1 MPGGGADA
9 FAELEYLLEG
19 VQVALGHRGVD
30 LELHAFGLEV
40 LDASHGG
47 FERTGHAAEGVVAGG
62 VRTVDGDGTALEAG
76 FLDLAGFFGRD
87 AGAVGRHHTAQAL
100 VAGVGGQFVH
110 VGAQGGFAAG
120 EDDDGAAHFREGVD
134 EGLGFGVAQLARIGF
149 GMGFGAAV
157 LAGEVAGAGD
167 FPGHEAALGRAVGQE
182 AVGMGMRTGM
192 TAGVSALLGAG
203 MAGRHAAEHGFRI
216 AAERVAAG
224 MAGAERTGMT
234 AHQRTQPSRRASTAK

>member
-1 MPGGGADA
+1 
-9 FAELEYLLEG
+9 
-19 VQVALGHRGVD
+19 
-30 LELHAFGLEV
+30 
-40 LDASHGG
+40 
-47 FERTGHAAEGVVAGG
+47 
-62 VRTVDGDGTALEAG
+62 
-76 FLDLAGFFGRD
+76 
-87 AGAVGRHHTAQAL
+87 
-100 VAGVGGQFVH
+100 
-110 VGAQGGFAAG
+110 
-120 EDDDGAAHFREGVD
+120 
-134 EGLGFGVAQLARIGF
+134 
-149 GMGFGAAV
+149 MGFGAAV

-224 MAGAERTGMT
+224 MAGAERTGRT